1 MRVALPLLARSH
13 LLLALFARELVFEPE
28 LFLEPPK
35 SFLLVFRR
43 CRLRRCR
50 HGRFLGRDP

>member
-13 LLLALFARELVFEPE
+13 LLLALLPRELAFEPE

-35 SFLLVFRR
+35 PILLVVRR
-43 CRLRRCR
+43 RRLRGCR
-50 HGRFLGRDP
+50 DGRFLRGSR